1 MKKILLAVI
10 IALLFAMP
18 LAAAQEF
25 TPNVEFEH
33 QSIAVIGN
41 EFIINVTISDTY
53 IESSVIEIDMDPLPG
68 WGQTEK
74 NYFDFI
80 AYNYSIDKLE
90 TDEILKITF
99 IVKVEDDAPEKDFS
113 MPVVF
118 YGKAGEC
125 AEGCMPFRLSYIIPF
140 STLDPSSAAKKEANG
155 DEAYDKE
162 EYSLAAMYFQQAKTL
177 YEAVGNEGKAGEAAD
192 KISASEIGVNA
203 AQLFENGKSKF
214 QVGNKTGALDDFEG
228 AKEGYEKIGNASKVS
243 ELNSWI
249 ELCQESPSQPN
260 GEDGG
265 SSNTLYIL
273 AILLLIVIVAVPL
286 IKKYK

>member
-1 MKKILLAVI
+1 MKKILLVVI

-18 LAAAQEF
+18 LATSQEF

-33 QSIAVIGN
+33 QPIAVIGN
-41 EFIINVTISDTY
+41 EFIINITISNTY
-53 IESSVIEIDMDPLPG
+53 IESSVIEIDMEPLPG

-80 AYNYSIDKLE
+80 VHNCSIDKLE

-99 IVKVEDDAPEKDFS
+99 IVKIEDDAPEKDFS

-125 AEGCMPFRLSYIIPF
+125 AEGCMPFRLSYIISF
-140 STLDPSSAAKKEANG
+140 STLDPSSATKKEASG

-177 YEAVGNEGKAGEAAD
+177 YEAVGNDGKAGEVAG

-214 QVGNKTGALDDFEG
+214 QIGNKAGALEDFED
-228 AKEGYEKIGNASKVS
+228 AKEEYEKIDNASKVS

-249 ELCQESPSQPN
+249 ELCQETPSQPN
-260 GEDGG
+260 GG
-265 SSNTLYIL
+265 SSNTIYIL
-273 AILLLIVIVAVPL
+273 VILLVIVIVAVPL